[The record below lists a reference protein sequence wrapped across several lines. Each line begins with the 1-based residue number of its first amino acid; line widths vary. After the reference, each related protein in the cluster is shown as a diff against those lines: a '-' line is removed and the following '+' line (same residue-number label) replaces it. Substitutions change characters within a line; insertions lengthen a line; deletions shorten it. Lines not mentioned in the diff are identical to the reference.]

1 LAEAR
6 ARIRFADVITKEDID
21 EAVRLIKV
29 ATQQAATDPT
39 TGLIDMDSLGT
50 GTTNLSRLN
59 IEEIMNVIKNIL
71 RDNEDMARRGVKYHS
86 LYEDVRRKMALVKK
100 GNTGGVNKS
109 NYKDDYELDEFE
121 YRDAIKQLEDQEI
134 IGVFGSQK
142 APVIRLI
149 GLK

>member
-1 LAEAR
+1 M
-6 ARIRFADVITKEDID
+6 
-21 EAVRLIKV
+21 
-29 ATQQAATDPT
+29 ATQQAAMDPT

-50 GTTNLSRLN
+50 GTTNLSKCN

-86 LYEDVRRKMALVKK
+86 LYEDVKRKMTLVKK
-100 GNTGGVNKS
+100 GTTGGGINKT

-121 YRDAIKQLEDQEI
+121 YKDAIKQLEDLEV
-134 IGVFGSQK
+134 IGAFGNK
-142 APVIRLI
+142 KTPVIRLI